1 MAASSTP
8 SSEVKSFQTATN
20 ASATQDHINENGT
33 PSSSSNHTGPHFRP
47 SPSAEEPEASQMG
60 KLSIVANLLA
70 KDNSLAKSRDFQ
82 EVTPLHWA
90 AINNQIAVA
99 KCLLDHGAEVD
110 AIGGELVATPLH
122 WCTRNGHLNMAKL
135 LIQNGADPARQ
146 DSQGFNALHL
156 ATHSSNVMLVLYI
169 FMVGDM
175 AVDTIDTLG
184 HTSLMWA
191 AYQGD
196 NLTVELLLRH
206 GARIDTRDNEGFT
219 PLHWAVV
226 KGNRDCL
233 AKILAAGADVHVKDR
248 NGKTPIDM
256 IQELKGQSV
265 WARALSDAELRP
277 DGKSRRMAFEKYFV
291 WFPWYVAIPLGLA
304 TFLAGHFGSIKLLL
318 RTKTPNH
325 MLKTPYYTA
334 IFQASAVFIGLNWLF
349 FILWN
354 TSHLILLNIA
364 FILCY
369 SVALYFFYGAV
380 LTDPGWV
387 KQNKDREEQ
396 KKVVVS
402 LANRGLLD
410 ARHFCPTC
418 VAQRPMRSKHCK
430 LCGRC
435 IARFDHHCPWI
446 HNCIGSKNHRAFMT
460 FLILFLITVPI
471 YVYLSFE
478 YLAVITPSS
487 LPLESET
494 CLLGGDLC
502 RYFQMDAFS
511 TTLALWTMFQ
521 GTWPVL
527 LFVVQ
532 ISQIATART
541 TNEAM
546 NYQRYSYKAPGAH
559 IRQRILRSITEID
572 AELAGKGH
580 PLSGRGPLADE
591 SLRLLEQGIED
602 DDNTLVVEET
612 SNGQLGSDN
621 DAGST
626 ATPAPSGGGGNSGM
640 WGLLVGTA
648 RSHRLRRKHGHDGQE
663 EDVVNPFDFGLI
675 QNCTG
680 FWTQNKSGPLRG
692 VDWYT
697 FYEAPE
703 PGEVRRGSAS
713 AADTAQGAGIGGE
726 R

>member
-1 MAASSTP
+1 
-8 SSEVKSFQTATN
+8 
-20 ASATQDHINENGT
+20 
-33 PSSSSNHTGPHFRP
+33 
-47 SPSAEEPEASQMG
+47 MG

-70 KDNSLAKSRDFQ
+70 KDKSLAKSRDFQ

-277 DGKSRRMAFEKYFV
+277 DGKSRRMAFEKV
-291 WFPWYVAIPLGLA
+291 SV
-304 TFLAGHFGSIKLLL
+304 
-318 RTKTPNH
+318 
-325 MLKTPYYTA
+325 
-334 IFQASAVFIGLNWLF
+334 
-349 FILWN
+349 
-354 TSHLILLNIA
+354 LI
-364 FILCY
+364 
-369 SVALYFFYGAV
+369 ALYFFYGAV

-572 AELAGKGH
+572 AELAGMGH

-612 SNGQLGSDN
+612 SNGQVGSDN

-626 ATPAPSGGGGNSGM
+626 ATPAPSGGGGSSGM

-648 RSHRLRRKHGHDGQE
+648 RSHRLRRKHGHDGQG

-713 AADTAQGAGIGGE
+713 AGDTAQGAGIGGE